1 MIVRLLVSLRAL
13 TDGATPTGGA
23 WIGSWAARTRALVR
37 TPESFGYE
45 DWCDSRGLAST
56 PT

>member
-45 DWCDSRGLAST
+45 DWCDSRGLGGT